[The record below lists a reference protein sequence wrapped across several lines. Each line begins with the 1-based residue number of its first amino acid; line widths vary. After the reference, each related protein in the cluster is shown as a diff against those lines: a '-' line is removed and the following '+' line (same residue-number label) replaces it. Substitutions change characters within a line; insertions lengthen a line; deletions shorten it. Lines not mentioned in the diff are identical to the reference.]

1 MISNEKEETLNNGTS
16 NIRKLLDY
24 SFQEAKRLLVLA
36 YNDSNANGRVEADS
50 YQKYFLPRVNI
61 ENYNIEI
68 DSRNFYDHPIN
79 DLSGF
84 MVWSLNLRYT
94 QNLHWLYFS
103 SGDFCMFSK

>member
-1 MISNEKEETLNNGTS
+1 MIPNEKKETLNNDTG

-36 YNDSNANGRVEADS
+36 YNDSNANGRVEVDS
-50 YQKYFLPRVNI
+50 YQKYFLPRLNI

-84 MVWSLNLRYT
+84 MV
-94 QNLHWLYFS
+94 
-103 SGDFCMFSK
+103 